1 VLPSRRAAAA
11 DVQRERGLLDGQYE
25 AFVGAIAE
33 LLPRFMSTHGH
44 VREEQLA
51 RRIHAVLVAEHVEG
65 ADVACPVPDQASIGR
80 ILKQLPKSMHGTCER
95 MPQRLEGGKRVYYW
109 QQTGDP
115 APRGPGAATS
125 RERTVRL
132 QRHVNQNMDMV
143 QRLLWDYPSDSRVP
157 ANSESESDGEEEEGG
172 SVQLEYEFF
181 VALLR
186 DCHDVL
192 TAGTTPMPIPTPHR
206 LVLSALS
213 CVSALQQLS

>member
-1 VLPSRRAAAA
+1 
-11 DVQRERGLLDGQYE
+11 
-25 AFVGAIAE
+25 
-33 LLPRFMSTHGH
+33 MSTLGH

-51 RRIHAVLVAEHVEG
+51 RRLHAVLVHE
-65 ADVACPVPDQASIGR
+65 SIGKAATSPTVCSVSMVASVLAR
-80 ILKQLPKSMHGTCER
+80 LPKTLHGTCER
-95 MPQRLEGGKRVYYW
+95 MPAKIKGERYIYW
-109 QQTGDP
+109 QHTGDP
-115 APRGPGAATS
+115 TPKGLGAAPS
-125 RERTVRL
+125 RQRTAQL
-132 QRHVNQNMDMV
+132 QWHLNQNMDMV
-143 QRLLWDYPSDSRVP
+143 QRLLWDYPSGSR
-157 ANSESESDGEEEEGG
+157 ATALASNSESESDGEEEEGG

>member
-1 VLPSRRAAAA
+1 MSSCSAAAA
-11 DVQRERGLLDGQYE
+11 DVQPSDTASDAQYDRFS
-25 AFVGAIAE
+25 ATIAG

-51 RRIHAVLVAEHVEG
+51 RRIHAVLVAELG
-65 ADVACPVPDQASIGR
+65 DSASCPDTTRVRA
-80 ILKQLPKSMHGTCER
+80 ILEWLPPALWGTCER
-95 MPQRLEGGKRVYYW
+95 NRAFVKRPTRVYYW
-109 QQTGDP
+109 QQTGAP
-115 APRGPGAATS
+115 APNGPGAATF
-125 RERTVRL
+125 RDRTVKL
-132 QRHVNQNMDMV
+132 QRHVNENMDMV
-143 QRLLWDYPSDSRVP
+143 QRLLWDYPSGSR
-157 ANSESESDGEEEEGG
+157 ATALASNSESESDGEEEEGG